1 MENDEK
7 KKTKGT
13 KPVRENYNFA
23 IQWIHGTI
31 LQTI

>member
-7 KKTKGT
+7 KKPKGT
-13 KPVRENYNFA
+13 KPVRENYDFA
-23 IQWIHGTI
+23 IQWVHGTI